1 MSLPAQLVRFG
12 CVGAAASAAHLGVV
26 AALVPAGLGPLAA
39 NGAGFAAAF
48 HVSYYGH
55 RTWTFGHAG
64 GSREY
69 LRMLAVSLAGFGLN
83 EGLYAGLL
91 EFTLLDYRVAL
102 VLVLLVVAG
111 GTFVA
116 ARACVFVRG

>member
-1 MSLPAQLVRFG
+1 MSLTGQIFRFG
-12 CVGAAASAAHLGVV
+12 CVGVAASAAHLGVV
-26 AALVPAGLGPLAA
+26 ATLVPAGLVPLMA

-55 RTWTFGHAG
+55 RSWTFGHAG

-91 EFTLLDYRVAL
+91 KFTALDYRVAL
-102 VLVLLVVAG
+102 GLVLLVVAG

-116 ARACVFVRG
+116 ARICVFRRG